1 MMESYTSLNRLR
13 ELRGS
18 GYEIIDGQPD
28 IIGWVIKDSYDN
40 RIGIVDDLLF
50 DPEQQKVRYIIAN
63 LKDNAFDLDKRKVI
77 VPIGNAELHETN
89 DDVILPISRWQLR
102 ALPTYSQRM
111 TEYDERDINTIF
123 SNSSSAA
130 MTGQDNQWQKPSN
143 FYDTPAYNYDNLF
156 RSRRKTDQKDAPIAR
171 TFRQSPGATAHGDY
185 EIDANRSLETES
197 SRYSSVSDND
207 RRPANFEDE
216 NRSVLDRIKRMQQ
229 ELDEIERD
237 LRRGRSDG

>member
-1 MMESYTSLNRLR
+1 MESYTSLNRLR

-18 GYEIIDGQPD
+18 GYEIIDGQPN

-77 VPIGNAELHETN
+77 IPIGNAELHETK

-102 ALPTYSQRM
+102 ALPSYSQRM

-123 SNSSSAA
+123 SNSSGTA
-130 MTGQDNQWQKPSN
+130 TTVQDSQWQKPAN

-156 RSRRKTDQKDAPIAR
+156 RNRRKADQKDAPIAT
-171 TFRQSPGATAHGDY
+171 TFRQSPGATTHTDFD
-185 EIDANRSLETES
+185 IDTTRSMETES
-197 SRYSSVSDND
+197 SYSSVSDND
-207 RRPANFEDE
+207 RQRANFENE
-216 NRSVLDRIKRMQQ
+216 NRSVLNRIKRMQQ
-229 ELDEIERD
+229 ELGEIERD
-237 LRRGRSDG
+237 LRRDKDDR